1 MVSDD
6 GQDTLDPSAIAKK
19 KKKSEAKKASAAK
32 GKLDINNMSH
42 QQLEEQLKKMEN
54 MEE

>member
-19 KKKSEAKKASAAK
+19 KKKSEAKKASAK
-32 GKLDINNMSH
+32 GKLDINNMSP
-42 QQLEEQLKKMEN
+42 QQLEEQLKKMES